1 MALARWCA
9 TAALLTL
16 VVAACT
22 QGNGAGNICNCGTGN
37 DGVSF
42 QLACTPASPPV
53 VTITGP
59 CVIGPSGPGTI
70 AVSGNV
76 VGTCH
81 VEMTFA
87 SGGTFSTDLTITS
100 EWLACGSDPH
110 GCGQVI
116 VATPSEVSVPDQCGD
131 AGADAELSG

>member
-1 MALARWCA
+1 MPLARWCVP
-9 TAALLTL
+9 AALISL
-16 VVAACT
+16 VVAACN
-22 QGNGAGNICNCGTGN
+22 QGSSASNYCNCGTGN

-42 QLACTPASPPV
+42 QLACIPASPPV

-81 VEMTFA
+81 VDMTFVN
-87 SGGTFSTDLTITS
+87 GGTFSTDLSITS

-110 GCGQVI
+110 GCGQVSVI
-116 VATPSEVSVPDQCGD
+116 TPFEVSIPNHCGD
-131 AGADAELSG
+131 AGADAESSG

>member
-1 MALARWCA
+1 MTLTRWFATSALISV
-9 TAALLTL
+9 
-16 VVAACT
+16 VVAACN
-22 QGNGAGNICNCGTGN
+22 QGSSASDMCDCGTGN

-42 QLACTPASPPV
+42 QLACIPASPPV

-81 VEMTFA
+81 VDMTFVN
-87 SGGTFSTDLTITS
+87 GGTFSTDLSITS

-116 VATPSEVSVPDQCGD
+116 VVTPSEVPVANQCNDSVAD
-131 AGADAELSG
+131 AGSSG